1 VHSDAY
7 FVMDG
12 LCQIKTTR
20 ADKIRSGKSYCCLYI
35 IWDIY
40 RYLIMKSFVSLW
52 NKQSFNFSSDFHD
65 GNFKSFSMLV
75 TEPGSLL
82 YWCLMKRADLLCTI
96 SIFLIWFS
104 WSNLIYGYSEMYK
117 HQRNTYKYSF
127 FPPTIKDWNS
137 LPLKLLNIDDVEAF
151 KNSLTSYLTR

>member
-1 VHSDAY
+1 
-7 FVMDG
+7 
-12 LCQIKTTR
+12 
-20 ADKIRSGKSYCCLYI
+20 
-35 IWDIY
+35 
-40 RYLIMKSFVSLW
+40 MKSFVSLW

-104 WSNLIYGYSEMYK
+104 WSNLICSC
-117 HQRNTYKYSF
+117 RL
-127 FPPTIKDWNS
+127 D
-137 LPLKLLNIDDVEAF
+137 
-151 KNSLTSYLTR
+151 LTQSVHDKICIGMHRGVKF